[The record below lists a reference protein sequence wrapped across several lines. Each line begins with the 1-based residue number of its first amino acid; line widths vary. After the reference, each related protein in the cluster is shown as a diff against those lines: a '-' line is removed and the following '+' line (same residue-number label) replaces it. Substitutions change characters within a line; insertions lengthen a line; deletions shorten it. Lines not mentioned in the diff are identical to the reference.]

1 MKVEILEKI
10 DQHAQERPQHLALQ
24 FDDLKCNYKQLKI
37 NIELVLEDIASIPSH
52 QFVAVIMK
60 DPMETIIYYCALL
73 KKNCIPCILDF
84 QWSQAQIDTLLNH
97 YGISYVINEEQEIIS
112 KHIKNNQ
119 LKWHDDLLHVGF
131 TSGTTGLPK
140 AYYRNEKSWLY
151 SYKENEKLLGTL
163 INILVAP
170 GPLSHS
176 LSLYTCIYALYS
188 GRTFIGQRQFDAP
201 LLLQTIE
208 KVSETVAMF
217 LVPTMLTSCLAE
229 NIKMESVRYIFSTG
243 DKLPLEIRNKV
254 QQYMPQTILIEFFG
268 TSEASF
274 ISYNYNNEAPYHS
287 VGLPFPNVKI
297 HLAHQDEQGVG
308 VLHIQSNMVFS
319 GYANQDISR
328 SKWLEIG
335 DFASLD
341 HNGYLYLHGR
351 QSDRMIIGGRNV
363 YPTEIER
370 VAQEY
375 EYFNEV
381 CIVSE
386 PHSKFGEIAV
396 LLYTGTRY
404 VSYQSLKSFLSSYLG
419 RYQIPS
425 KLIKIDEMY
434 YTQSGKI
441 ARRQMKERYLGG
453 EFK

>member
-1 MKVEILEKI
+1 MEILAKI
-10 DQHAQERPQHLALQ
+10 NQYAQEQPQRWALQ

-37 NIELVLEDIASIPSH
+37 KIELVVEDLTNIPSY
-52 QFVAVIMK
+52 QFVALVMK
-60 DPMETIIYYCALL
+60 DPLETIIYYCALL
-73 KKNCIPCILDF
+73 RRNCIPCILDF
-84 QWSQAQIDTLLNH
+84 QWSQSQIDVLLEH
-97 YGISYVINEEQEIIS
+97 YGISYVINDEKEVII
-112 KHIKNNQ
+112 KDIKDNQ
-119 LKWHDDLLHVGF
+119 LKWHDDLLHIGF

-151 SYKENEKLLGTL
+151 SYKENEKLLEEPV
-163 INILVAP
+163 NILVAP

-176 LSLYTCIYALYS
+176 LSLYACIYALYS
-188 GRTFIGQRQFDAP
+188 GRTFIGQGQFDAS

-208 KVSETVAMF
+208 KVSKMTAMF

-229 NIKMESVRYIFSTG
+229 NIKMNQVRYIFSTG
-243 DKLPLEIRNKV
+243 DKLPPDTRNKV
-254 QQYMPQTILIEFFG
+254 QRYMPQTILIEFFG

-274 ISYNYNNEAPYHS
+274 ISYNYNNEAPYNS

-297 HLAHQDEQGVG
+297 NLASQDGQGVG
-308 VLHIQSNMVFS
+308 VLHIKSNMVFS
-319 GYANQDISR
+319 GYANRDVSQSEWI
-328 SKWLEIG
+328 EIG

-341 HNGYLYLHGR
+341 HNGYLYLYGR

-363 YPTEIER
+363 YPSELES
-370 VAQEY
+370 VLQAY
-375 EYFNEV
+375 DYFNEV

-396 LLYTGTRY
+396 LLYTGTQD
-404 VSYQSLKSFLSSYLG
+404 VSYQSLKSFLSVHLA

-425 KLIKIDEMY
+425 KLIKIDKMH
-434 YTQSGKI
+434 YTESGKI

>member
-1 MKVEILEKI
+1 MEILEKI
-10 DQHAQERPQHLALQ
+10 EQHAQKRPQHLALQ
-24 FDDLKCNYKQLKI
+24 FDDLKCSYKQLKI
-37 NIELVLEDIASIPSH
+37 NIELVVADLTDIPSH
-52 QFVAVIMK
+52 QFVALVMK
-60 DPMETIIYYCALL
+60 NPMETIIYYCALL
-73 KKNCIPCILDF
+73 KRHCIPCILDF
-84 QWSQAQIDTLLNH
+84 QWSQGQIDTLLNH
-97 YGISYVINEEQEIIS
+97 YGISYVINEEKEVIN
-112 KHIKNNQ
+112 KHIKENQ
-119 LKWHDDLLHVGF
+119 LKWRNDLLHVGF

-151 SYKENEKLLGTL
+151 SYKENEKLLEEPV
-163 INILVAP
+163 NILVAP

-176 LSLYTCIYALYS
+176 LSLYACIYALFS

-208 KVSETVAMF
+208 KAPETVAIF

-229 NIKMESVRYIFSTG
+229 NLKINQVRYIFSTG
-243 DKLPLEIRNKV
+243 DKLPPETRNKV
-254 QQYMPQTILIEFFG
+254 QQNMPQSILIEFFG

-274 ISYNYNNEAPYHS
+274 ISYNYNNEAPCHS
-287 VGLPFPNVKI
+287 VGLPFPNVQI

-351 QSDRMIIGGRNV
+351 HGDRMIIGGRNV
-363 YPTEIER
+363 YPTEIES
-370 VAQEY
+370 VAQGY

-396 LLYTGTRY
+396 LLYTGPQD
-404 VSYQSLKSFLSSYLG
+404 VSYQSLKSFLSPHLA

-425 KLIKIDEMY
+425 KLIKIDKMY